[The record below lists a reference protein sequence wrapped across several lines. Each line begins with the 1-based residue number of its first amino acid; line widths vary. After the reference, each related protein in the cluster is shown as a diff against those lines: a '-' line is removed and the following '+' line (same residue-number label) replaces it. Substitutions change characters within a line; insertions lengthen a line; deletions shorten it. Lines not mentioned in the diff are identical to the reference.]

1 MRSLVEHVNREEVFS
16 LIQPQPQP
24 QPNKK
29 KEIAFRKTDRNY
41 FEYLPDELLLNIFSN
56 LKPLHLGYCFLVNR
70 QFSAV
75 SNDSSLWYSILKK
88 NQKYLDFQE
97 IEINEFNSIITKKK
111 LGLVEFF
118 RKQKKAKKK
127 DPLYNLDLG
136 DGLTD
141 LETEDHLIIPALGD
155 RSTGYSLNNNLDLRN
170 NQTHKKKNKTKN
182 KSKNKNKNQ
191 NLNKNNGLYDGLFNS
206 SDEEDHVANNYKEI
220 DPINLPYLIQNNPR
234 IVAVMQLNKL
244 YEARE
249 LAKQEAILKEK
260 RKNITTTK
268 KKIFNF
274 YTSWFFF
281 TISCPLTVATS
292 VVKLD
297 GMLSLKWS
305 FLLIPLWISLIF
317 LIIRIF
323 MSVLSIGFREP
334 FYEASLIIIL
344 SVVAILILL
353 FVKLDWYPKI
363 LYLYPFL
370 ILIFIIGAILY
381 YIIQDHKERKKSS
394 LDLLSDYFLLHY
406 LVYFYVLI
414 FLFAVVSFFL
424 LIVLKSDLKIKISLH
439 QIFLPLF
446 IGELVIFAVTIIFT
460 ILKIFNV
467 TIPIN
472 MNRLSWL
479 FSLIGLPFFILSL
492 LIYLKLSKYFNYS
505 WFIILLPLIIPASIV
520 ELVFFFRFF
529 LRIKEKC
536 CINKDNI

>member
-1 MRSLVEHVNREEVFS
+1 MRSLVEHVDREEIFS
-16 LIQPQPQP
+16 LVQP

-29 KEIAFRKTDRNY
+29 KEITFGKADQNY

-56 LKPLHLGYCFLVNR
+56 LQPIHLGYCFLVNR
-70 QFSAV
+70 QFNAV
-75 SNDSSLWYSILKK
+75 SNDSTLWYSILKK

-111 LGLVEFF
+111 LGLEEFF
-118 RKQKKAKKK
+118 FQKQKKSQKK
-127 DPLYNLDLG
+127 DQYYKFDLG
-136 DGLTD
+136 NGLIN
-141 LETEDHLIIPALGD
+141 LETEDLSNIPTITD
-155 RSTGYSLNNNLDLRN
+155 QSTDYSLSNNPRVGN
-170 NQTHKKKNKTKN
+170 N
-182 KSKNKNKNQ
+182 SKNKNKNK
-191 NLNKNNGLYDGLFNS
+191 NKNINNGLNDDLYAS
-206 SDEEDHVANNYKEI
+206 YDEEDNMTDNYKEI
-220 DPINLPYLIQNNPR
+220 DVVGLPYLIQNNPR
-234 IVAVMQLNKL
+234 LVAVMQLNKI

-260 RKNITTTK
+260 RRHITSTR

-281 TISCPLTVATS
+281 TISCPLTVITAS
-292 VVKLD
+292 VKLD
-297 GMLSLKWS
+297 GMISLKWS

-317 LIIRIF
+317 LIIRIL

-334 FYEASLIIIL
+334 FYEASLIVVL
-344 SVVAILILL
+344 SIVAILILL

-363 LYLYPFL
+363 LYVYPFL
-370 ILIFIIGAILY
+370 ILVFIIGAILY
-381 YIIQDHKERKKSS
+381 YIIQDYKERKKSS
-394 LDLLSDYFLLHY
+394 IDLLSDYFLLHY

-414 FLFAVVSFFL
+414 FLFVIVSFFL
-424 LIVLKSDLKIKISLH
+424 LIILKSDLKKNIALH

-446 IGELVIFAVTIIFT
+446 IGELVIFAVTIIFS

-492 LIYLKLSKYFNYS
+492 LIYLKLSKYLNYS
-505 WFIILLPLIIPASIV
+505 WFIILLPLIIPAFIV
-520 ELVFFFRFF
+520 ELVFIYRVF
-529 LRIKEKC
+529 LKIKEKC
-536 CINKDNI
+536 CLNKNNIL